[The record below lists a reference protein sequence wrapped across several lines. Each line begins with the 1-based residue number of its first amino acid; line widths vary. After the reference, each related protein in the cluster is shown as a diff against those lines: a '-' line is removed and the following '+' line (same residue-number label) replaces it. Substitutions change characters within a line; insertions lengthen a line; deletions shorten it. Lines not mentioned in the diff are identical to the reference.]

1 MATKKKAAAAAPVDV
16 PEFLLESDG
25 NKTVG
30 RAKASLAKKWSL
42 SRMESL
48 LDASYLAWF
57 LVALGR
63 AKEAREIVDY
73 VADRVPF
80 DGNHNLWSPASNAV
94 TLAARLARLQGDEAR
109 RASLVSRVVEH
120 PAVAAMDREAL
131 VKWIA
136 GADKDVR
143 SAEVDPSQKWA
154 LQGFARGCAR
164 ATYFRETAAE
174 SGYEAG
180 VVDIGALE
188 NTIGEGLAGL
198 RAHLAR

>member
-1 MATKKKAAAAAPVDV
+1 
-16 PEFLLESDG
+16 
-25 NKTVG
+25 
-30 RAKASLAKKWSL
+30 
-42 SRMESL
+42 
-48 LDASYLAWF
+48 
-57 LVALGR
+57 
-63 AKEAREIVDY
+63 
-73 VADRVPF
+73 
-80 DGNHNLWSPASNAV
+80 LWSPASNAV

-109 RASLVSRVVEH
+109 RASLVSRIVEH

-164 ATYFRETAAE
+164 AAYFRETAAE

-180 VVDIGALE
+180 VVDVDALE
-188 NTIGEGLAGL
+188 NTIDEGLAGL